1 MPYTQE
7 ELNKLPFYQNL
18 IDKDE
23 QYYLI
28 KKQKLV
34 QESDALGAA
43 NDGSQLVRHK
53 GDGSIL
59 LFEDP
64 YENKLPED
72 PETKIIYNMSV
83 KKLKINLEYGSVLDE
98 VVDRE
103 FKEIT

>member
-1 MPYTQE
+1 M
-7 ELNKLPFYQNL
+7 
-18 IDKDE
+18 
-23 QYYLI
+23 
-28 KKQKLV
+28 
-34 QESDALGAA
+34 
-43 NDGSQLVRHK
+43 
-53 GDGSIL
+53 
-59 LFEDP
+59 FEDP